1 VFMTVTENLL
11 MCDKGVH
18 FTPIV
23 NDRLVPLSEV
33 GSSLALFRG
42 RLVIV
47 L

>member
-1 VFMTVTENLL
+1 MKVTENLL
-11 MCDKGVH
+11 MCDRGVH

-23 NDRLVPLSEV
+23 SDRLVSLSDV

-42 RLVIV
+42 RLVVV